1 MTRVALASFTTAL
14 TLLGPASGQEAAA
27 RSEPPAIDW
36 RDAQSPVKNQGHRGT
51 CAAFAICGAL
61 ETFPGIPGDLSE
73 QLLYAT
79 VKLHQ
84 KEVVQWS
91 RTLGVEA
98 KIGEGDLFDVYAPL
112 FELIGTC
119 CESFLPY
126 DPDPKR
132 AGDSVP
138 DELKRYLELAHVA
151 PADLETLRD
160 GFGKYGFAASDCT
173 VLDAATVRD
182 AEHLKAL
189 LAAGNVAIPVGY
201 AVYGPTWSK
210 IGEHGNHAGDGKR
223 VIVHPGMM
231 FRFARAGEE
240 AKSYADALVD
250 CAQRG
255 ESFVDAVRSG
265 ELVTSKLGADDEYGG
280 HAVILCGYDERGFLA
295 KNSWG
300 AEWGDRGYFVVGWD
314 YHALYAAQGLV
325 IAGARIRNPA
335 LSPFETRSRI
345 EQGRFR
351 TKLRPRGA
359 GDGAQWQLSVWME
372 EPRDANWE
380 MAEYRV
386 DVRGES
392 GDWRE
397 VARAIVHGGA
407 VDARTGAPW
416 TIDGDA
422 FAAIRAS
429 ESVRVTVRIG
439 DLPLG
444 DLSKPDETRW
454 LRTLEFEPFAPALD
468 GAIDLVPRR

>member
-1 MTRVALASFTTAL
+1 MIRIAFAAIAALLSAIAPAVAQDRAAPAL
-14 TLLGPASGQEAAA
+14 PNAV
-27 RSEPPAIDW
+27 DW
-36 RDAQSPVKNQGHRGT
+36 RSAQSPVKSQGHRGT
-51 CAAFAICGAL
+51 CAAFAICGAI
-61 ETFPGIPGDLSE
+61 ETFPGVPGDLSE

-91 RTLGVEA
+91 KALGVEA
-98 KIGEGDLFDVYAPL
+98 KLGEGDLFDVYVPL

-119 CESFLPY
+119 PESFLPY

-151 PADLETLRD
+151 PSDLEKLRD

-173 VLDAATVRD
+173 VLDATTVRD
-182 AEHLKAL
+182 AVHLKTL

-210 IGEHGNHAGDGKR
+210 IAEHGNHAGDGKR

-231 FRFARAGEE
+231 FRFAREGGEPMDYP
-240 AKSYADALVD
+240 KALTD
-250 CAQRG
+250 CLQHG

-265 ELVTSKLGADDEYGG
+265 ALTTSQLGVDDDYGG

-300 AEWGDRGYFVVGWD
+300 ADWGDRGYFVVGWD
-314 YHALYAAQGLV
+314 YHALYAAQGLL

-351 TKLRPRGA
+351 AKVQPRA
-359 GDGAQWQLSVWME
+359 VGDGRGWSLSVWME

-386 DVRGES
+386 EVRGES
-392 GDWRE
+392 GEWRE
-397 VARAIVHGGA
+397 IACAIVHGGP

-416 TIDGDA
+416 QIDGDA
-422 FAAIRAS
+422 FAAITAS
-429 ESVRVTVRIG
+429 KSVRVTVRIG

-444 DLSKPDETRW
+444 DASKPDQARW
-454 LRTLEFEPFAPALD
+454 LRTLEFEPLAPALD
-468 GAIDLVPRR
+468 GVVDLVPQR